1 MFSLWIL
8 SAGEGVYVKKN
19 FVGGLAG
26 KIVAF
31 AAAFSL
37 VLSVT
42 LLAARMV
49 VFPPLTAALLHREIL
64 WSAGAVCVAVVASS
78 IFAYFIAGH
87 TLKPILLVTKA
98 AQTAAS
104 GDLDIFLERQSSD
117 EIGDLSDS
125 FGLMI
130 KRLRGSIARVQRLAY
145 IDPVTDLPNRSHFK
159 RVVERQISATRLAE
173 KVGAVLFMDMDRFKT
188 VNDTLG
194 HALGDRLL
202 EMFAERIKVVV
213 QSYDNYETH
222 LDMADSMMADATGQA
237 IFARLG
243 GDEFTVLLP
252 CIQQPSEAS
261 RLAQRILRSLHDPFE
276 LGGHSVTIGASIGI
290 ACFPGNGEDYD
301 TLMRNADTAMY
312 HAKELGRNN
321 YQFFSADLNRRALE
335 RMVLE
340 SQLRDAIAQKQFEV
354 FYQPQVDAR
363 SRALVGVEA
372 LVRWRHP
379 TVGIVTP
386 ETFIDLAE
394 EAGFIHEIGA
404 FVLRSAVA
412 QAAVWVAEGHPVR
425 VSVNVSASQ
434 FNRADFVSLVT
445 DTLDASNLDP
455 CWLELEVTETLTM
468 QDNEAVEA
476 RLARLRDIGIAIAM
490 DDFGT
495 GYSNLALLKRLQFDR
510 LKIDRSFVSDIDSL
524 EDARTIVS
532 TILAMAQTF
541 GYDVV
546 AEGVETEAQAAIL
559 EAGGCHVLQGYLV
572 SRPLALEAFTA
583 WRDSQLTIVAE
594 PVLLRAAG

>member
-1 MFSLWIL
+1 
-8 SAGEGVYVKKN
+8 
-19 FVGGLAG
+19 
-26 KIVAF
+26 
-31 AAAFSL
+31 
-37 VLSVT
+37 
-42 LLAARMV
+42 
-49 VFPPLTAALLHREIL
+49 
-64 WSAGAVCVAVVASS
+64 
-78 IFAYFIAGH
+78 
-87 TLKPILLVTKA
+87 
-98 AQTAAS
+98 
-104 GDLDIFLERQSSD
+104 
-117 EIGDLSDS
+117 
-125 FGLMI
+125 
-130 KRLRGSIARVQRLAY
+130 
-145 IDPVTDLPNRSHFK
+145 
-159 RVVERQISATRLAE
+159 
-173 KVGAVLFMDMDRFKT
+173 MDMDRFKT

-213 QSYDNYETH
+213 QSYDNVELP
-222 LDMADSMMADATGQA
+222 LDKTMSMIAESDGQA

-252 CIQQPSEAS
+252 HITQPAEAS
-261 RLAQRILRSLHDPFE
+261 RLAQRILRSLQDAFE
-276 LGGHSVTIGASIGI
+276 LGGQSVTIGASIGI

-335 RMVLE
+335 RLVLE
-340 SQLRDAIAQKQFEV
+340 SQLREAIAQKQFEV

-363 SRALVGVEA
+363 TRGLVGVEA

-379 TVGIVTP
+379 TVGLVTP

-394 EAGFIHEIGA
+394 EAGLIHEIGA
-404 FVLRSAVA
+404 FVLRAAVA
-412 QAAVWVAEGHPVR
+412 QAAVWLSENNPVR

-445 DTLDASNLDP
+445 DALEASNLDP

-468 QDNEAVEA
+468 QNNEAVEA

-510 LKIDRSFVSDIDSL
+510 LKIDRSFVSDIGNF

-541 GYDVV
+541 GYNVV
-546 AEGVETEAQAAIL
+546 AEGVETEEQAAIL
-559 EAGGCHVLQGYLV
+559 EAGGCHVLQGYLI
-572 SRPLALEAFTA
+572 SRPLPLDAFNA
-583 WRDSQLTIVAE
+583 WRDSQLAVVPE
-594 PVLLRAAG
+594 PVVLRIAG

>member
-1 MFSLWIL
+1 VQHKRPFR
-8 SAGEGVYVKKN
+8 VT
-19 FVGGLAG
+19 LAG
-26 KIVAF
+26 KVVCF

-37 VLSVT
+37 VMSAVV
-42 LLAARMV
+42 LASRFVWFLPPTPARLNM
-49 VFPPLTAALLHREIL
+49 EIL
-64 WSAGAVCVAVVASS
+64 WSVMAVVAVVCATS
-78 IFAYFIAGH
+78 IFSYFISLH
-87 TLKPILLVTKA
+87 TLKPILLMTKA

-117 EIGDLSDS
+117 ELGDLSDS

-145 IDPVTDLPNRSHFK
+145 VDSITDLPNRTHFK
-159 RVVERQISATRLAE
+159 RVVERQISIAKMSD

-213 QSYDNYETH
+213 QSYDNFETV
-222 LDMADSMMADATGQA
+222 LDVTQSMMADSNGQA
-237 IFARLG
+237 VFARLG

-252 CIQQPSEAS
+252 QITQPAEAS
-261 RLAQRILRSLHDPFE
+261 RLAQRILRSLQDAFE
-276 LGGHSVTIGASIGI
+276 LGGQSVTIGASIGI

-335 RMVLE
+335 RLVLE
-340 SQLRDAIAQKQFEV
+340 SQLREAISQKQFEV

-363 SRALVGVEA
+363 TRALVGVEA

-379 TVGIVTP
+379 TVGLVTP
-386 ETFIDLAE
+386 ETFIALAE
-394 EAGFIHEIGA
+394 EAGLIHEIGA
-404 FVLRSAVA
+404 FVLRTAVA
-412 QAAVWVAEGHPVR
+412 QAAVWVAENNPVR

-434 FNRADFVSLVT
+434 FNRADFVALVT
-445 DTLDASNLDP
+445 TALGDSQLDP

-468 QDNEAVEA
+468 QNNEAVEA

-510 LKIDRSFVSDIDSL
+510 LKIDRSFVSDIDSF

-546 AEGVETEAQAAIL
+546 AEGVETEEQAAIL
-559 EAGGCHVLQGYLV
+559 EAGGCHVLQGYLIA
-572 SRPLALEAFTA
+572 RPLPLAGFNA
-583 WRDSQLTIVAE
+583 WRASQLAFVPE
-594 PVLLRAAG
+594 PALMRIAG

>member
-1 MFSLWIL
+1 VQQKRAFR
-8 SAGEGVYVKKN
+8 
-19 FVGGLAG
+19 FTLAG
-26 KIVAF
+26 KIVIFSACF
-31 AAAFSL
+31 SFVMSAAMLGVRIFWFLPQSPAQFQ
-37 VLSVT
+37 V
-42 LLAARMV
+42 
-49 VFPPLTAALLHREIL
+49 EIL
-64 WSAGAVCVAVVASS
+64 WSTVATLVVVVATS
-78 IFAYFIAGH
+78 IFSYLIAVR
-87 TLKPILLVTKA
+87 TLRPILLVTQA

-145 IDPVTDLPNRSHFK
+145 VDPITDLPNRTHFK
-159 RVVERQISATRLAE
+159 RVVERQISIAKLSD

-213 QSYDNYETH
+213 QSYDNVELP
-222 LDMADSMMADATGQA
+222 LDKTMSMIAESDGQA

-252 CIQQPSEAS
+252 HITQPAEAS
-261 RLAQRILRSLHDPFE
+261 RLAQRILRSLQDAFE
-276 LGGHSVTIGASIGI
+276 LGGQSVTIGASIGI

-335 RMVLE
+335 RLVLE
-340 SQLRDAIAQKQFEV
+340 SQLREAIAQKQFEV

-363 SRALVGVEA
+363 TRGLVGVEA

-379 TVGIVTP
+379 TVGLVTP

-394 EAGFIHEIGA
+394 EAGLIHEIGA
-404 FVLRSAVA
+404 FVLRAAVA
-412 QAAVWVAEGHPVR
+412 QAAVWLSENNPVR

-445 DTLDASNLDP
+445 DALEASNLDP

-468 QDNEAVEA
+468 QNNEAVEA

-510 LKIDRSFVSDIDSL
+510 LKIDRSFVSDIGNF

-541 GYDVV
+541 GYNVV
-546 AEGVETEAQAAIL
+546 AEGVETEEQAAIL
-559 EAGGCHVLQGYLV
+559 EAGGCHVLQGYLI
-572 SRPLALEAFTA
+572 SRPLPLDAFNA
-583 WRDSQLTIVAE
+583 WRDSQLAVVPE
-594 PVLLRAAG
+594 PVVLRIAG